1 MDVISKTLLRLFV
14 FALAISVAGQSL
26 AQELRLATDDGPPHM
41 IREIDGGL
49 DIDITR
55 AALERAGFSI
65 QIQYTALA
73 RAKRSVQNRMADVV
87 VPTFF
92 EEDEAGYYV
101 SAPVVNYRPTIFT
114 RAVDGYDFQSLED
127 IAGLRVV
134 TFQGAEG
141 YFGPKFTEM
150 AKQNTYVELHDM
162 SALPLLLARGR
173 ADVVVLDFFI
183 FQYHWGRTVDPEL
196 GASFTAHTFM
206 PTIPAYAG
214 FNDPDIRD
222 RFNAALAELI
232 AEGARHQIIARY
244 LFPGGT
250 SEAAQ

>member
-1 MDVISKTLLRLFV
+1 MSKVLSQFLVFV
-14 FALAISVAGQSL
+14 LAIIVARPVF
-26 AQELRLATDDGPPHM
+26 AQELKLVTDDGPPHM
-41 IREIDGGL
+41 IRETDGGL

-55 AALERAGFSI
+55 AVLERAGFSV

-92 EEDEAGYYV
+92 EEDETGYYV

-114 RAVDGYDFQSLED
+114 RAEDGYDLRSFAD
-127 IAGLRVV
+127 IKDLRVV

-141 YFGPKFTEM
+141 YFGEKFTEM

-173 ADVVVLDFFI
+173 ADVIVLDYFI
-183 FQYHWGRTVDPEL
+183 FRYHWGRTVDPKLE
-196 GASFTAHTFM
+196 AAFKAHTFM
-206 PTIPAYAG
+206 PTIPAYVG
-214 FNDPDIRD
+214 FNDPEIRD
-222 RFNAALAELI
+222 RFNAALAGLI
-232 AEGARHQIIARY
+232 AEGERHQIVARY
-244 LFPGGT
+244 LFPDGT
-250 SEAAQ
+250 SESAQ

>member
-1 MDVISKTLLRLFV
+1 MPRTVSRLFL
-14 FALAISVAGQSL
+14 FALLFGIAGQSW
-26 AQELRLATDDGPPHM
+26 AQELTLATDDGPPHM
-41 IREIDGGL
+41 IRETDSGL

-55 AALERAGFSI
+55 AALERAGFSM

-73 RAKRSVQNRMADVV
+73 RAKRSVQNGLADVV

-92 EEDEAGYYV
+92 EEDEPGYYV
-101 SAPVVNYRPTIFT
+101 SVPVVDYRPTIFT
-114 RAVDGYDFQSLED
+114 RAADGHDFQSLEG
-127 IAGLRVV
+127 IENLRVV

-141 YFGPKFTEM
+141 YFGSRFTEM

-173 ADVVVLDFFI
+173 ADVVVLDYFI
-183 FQYHWGRTVDPEL
+183 FQYHSQQTVTPEL
-196 GASFTAHTFM
+196 DVAFKAHTFM

-214 FNDPDIRD
+214 FNDPEIRD

-232 AEGARHQIIARY
+232 AEGARYQIVARY
-244 LFPGGT
+244 LNPAG
-250 SEAAQ
+250 SSNVAQ